1 MERAR
6 AIVWTRRARQD
17 VNSIWDFLEQRNPRA
32 AELVDSRILA
42 AVERLGRLPHLG
54 RPGMIAGT
62 RELTVSRTPY
72 RVVYVAEVDSIVIL
86 HVVHSARD
94 WPPRA

>member
-1 MERAR
+1 M
-6 AIVWTRRARQD
+6 VWTRRARDD
-17 VNSIWDFLEQRNPRA
+17 VNSIWDFLERRNPRA

-42 AVERLGRLPHLG
+42 AVERLGRLPRIG
-54 RPGMIAGT
+54 RPGTIAGA

-72 RVVYVAEVDSIVIL
+72 RVVYAVEVDRIAIL

-94 WPPRA
+94 WPPRG